1 MTRIMRFGLHA
12 ALLLS
17 LLPACTTTEESN
29 SEDILAVDDLDASA
43 QAPTDV
49 IPEDQTTGDYQ
60 PITDYQPIA
69 ADDPEKAA
77 LVQEAEQ
84 VLQSVDEDVVDY
96 AIADYK
102 SFDPSG
108 IVVHFEFDDARLSEA
123 TIAALDKIVAGMKK
137 DPLARVTVRG
147 HADKQGAENYNKSL
161 SARRAK
167 AIEDY
172 LIQHGIEKDRLNP
185 IPMGESDPVE
195 EGNTIAV
202 FKKNRRGDFNINY
215 GPSAF
220 GTLP

>member
-1 MTRIMRFGLHA
+1 MMTRILRFGLQA
-12 ALLLS
+12 ALVC
-17 LLPACTTTEESN
+17 LLPACTTTDTN
-29 SEDILAVDDLDASA
+29 NPEDILSEDDLDTPASA
-43 QAPTDV
+43 AEIISDEQ
-49 IPEDQTTGDYQ
+49 
-60 PITDYQPIA
+60 
-69 ADDPEKAA
+69 PEKAV
-77 LVQEAEQ
+77 LVQQAD
-84 VLQSVDEDVVDY
+84 SVMKTADEDVVDY

-108 IVVHFEFDDARLSEA
+108 IIVHFEFDDARLSDS

-137 DPLARVTVRG
+137 DPLARVSVRG

-161 SARRAK
+161 SAKRAK

-185 IPMGESDPVE
+185 VSMGESDPIE

-202 FKKNRRGDFNINY
+202 FKKNRRGDFTINY

-220 GTLP
+220 GKAP

>member
-1 MTRIMRFGLHA
+1 MMTRIMRFGLQA
-12 ALLLS
+12 ALLVC
-17 LLPACTTTEESN
+17 LLPACTTTDAN
-29 SEDILAVDDLDASA
+29 NPEDILSEDDLDTPTSA
-43 QAPTDV
+43 AEAISDEQ
-49 IPEDQTTGDYQ
+49 
-60 PITDYQPIA
+60 
-69 ADDPEKAA
+69 PEKAV
-77 LVQEAEQ
+77 LIQEAE
-84 VLQSVDEDVVDY
+84 SAMKAADEDVVDY

-108 IVVHFEFDDARLSEA
+108 IVVHFEFDDARLSDV

-137 DPLARVTVRG
+137 DPLARVSVRG

-161 SARRAK
+161 SAKRAK

-185 IPMGESDPVE
+185 VSMGESDPIE

-202 FKKNRRGDFNINY
+202 FKKNRRGDFTINY

-220 GTLP
+220 GKAP

>member
-1 MTRIMRFGLHA
+1 MRFGLQA
-12 ALLLS
+12 ALLVC
-17 LLPACTTTEESN
+17 LLPACTTTDAN
-29 SEDILAVDDLDASA
+29 NPEDILSEDDLDTPTSA
-43 QAPTDV
+43 AEAISDEQ
-49 IPEDQTTGDYQ
+49 
-60 PITDYQPIA
+60 
-69 ADDPEKAA
+69 PEKAV
-77 LVQEAEQ
+77 LIQEAE
-84 VLQSVDEDVVDY
+84 SAMKAADEDVVDY

-108 IVVHFEFDDARLSEA
+108 IVVHFEFDDARLSDV

-137 DPLARVTVRG
+137 DPLARVSVRG

-161 SARRAK
+161 SAKRAK

-185 IPMGESDPVE
+185 VSMGESDPIE

-202 FKKNRRGDFNINY
+202 FKKNRRGDFTINY

-220 GTLP
+220 GKAP